1 MSKRM
6 IDSEITDLVKY
17 RYDSDNDETHL
28 DFSADYTNFTGDIST
43 EGYIGASGVS
53 AGNVTAGS
61 SIRGETLWLTGKGS
75 AAKRLFKFYTGGQD
89 KSMTGDMVANHQLY
103 YHCVK
108 LTGVTKT
115 VYVNLVTEKDTAI
128 TSKLA
133 LLAAIRGDK
142 NLTNINWYYGAGNSV
157 VHIWYEGT
165 TAYFKIDDEDINL
178 NAIEDHFNGIF
189 EEKFVA
195 NN

>member
-43 EGYIGASGVS
+43 EGNIGASGVS
-53 AGNVTAGS
+53 AGNVTAGFTL
-61 SIRGETLWLTGKGS
+61 RGETLWLTGRGSTAKG
-75 AAKRLFKFYTGGQD
+75 LFKFYTGGQD
-89 KSMTGDMVANHQLY
+89 KNMTGDMVANHQLY

-115 VYVNLVTEKDTAI
+115 VYVNLVTDKETAI
-128 TSKLA
+128 TSRLS
-133 LLAAIRGDK
+133 LLSAIRGDK
-142 NLTNINWYYGAGNSV
+142 NLTDVNWYYGAGNSV

-178 NAIEDHFNGIF
+178 NAIEDHSNGIF
-189 EEKFVA
+189 EAKFVA